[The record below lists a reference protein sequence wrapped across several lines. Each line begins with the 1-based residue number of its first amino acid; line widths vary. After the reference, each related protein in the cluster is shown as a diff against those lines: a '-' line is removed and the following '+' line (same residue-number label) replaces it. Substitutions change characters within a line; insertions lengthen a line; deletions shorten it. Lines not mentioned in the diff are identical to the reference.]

1 MRTWVKPSVYEENLA
16 ANQNVAVSACIVGKI
31 QCQYPG
37 NGSTNGQKIFDDYN
51 GQESGWYRDSEK
63 GYTAFVVMM
72 QIFHLLV
79 QLVQA
84 MKKNGVTDTSR
95 PYL

>member
-37 NGSTNGQKIFDDYN
+37 NGSTMVKKNLMII
-51 GQESGWYRDSEK
+51 
-63 GYTAFVVMM
+63 TANNQDGIQTVKVSYMVFVVMM

-79 QLVQA
+79 QQVQV
-84 MKKNGVTDTSR
+84 MKKIMA
-95 PYL
+95 

>member
-1 MRTWVKPSVYEENLA
+1 MRKWVRPSVYEEDLA

-37 NGSTNGQKIFDDYN
+37 NGSTNGQKEFDDYN
-51 GQESGWYRDSEK
+51 VSYMV
-63 GYTAFVVMM
+63 FVVMM

-79 QLVQA
+79 QQVQV
-84 MKKNGVTDTSR
+84 MKKIME
-95 PYL
+95 